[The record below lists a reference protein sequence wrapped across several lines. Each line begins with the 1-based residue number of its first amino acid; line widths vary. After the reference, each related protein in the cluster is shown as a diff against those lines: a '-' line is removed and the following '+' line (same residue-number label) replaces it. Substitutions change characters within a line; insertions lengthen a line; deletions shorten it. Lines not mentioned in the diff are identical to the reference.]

1 MILWRLCSKNTRPV
15 RLIPALSER
24 PGAYGPGH
32 CSFLRSADGTA
43 DYIVYHANVKSGTGW
58 NGRTI
63 RVQSFVWVCGFPVF
77 GRLFCRAKQYL

>member
-1 MILWRLCSKNTRPV
+1 MK
-15 RLIPALSER
+15 R

-63 RVQSFVWVCGFPVF
+63 RVQPFVWVCGFPVF
-77 GRLFCRAKQYL
+77 GRPFLPGEAVFVKS